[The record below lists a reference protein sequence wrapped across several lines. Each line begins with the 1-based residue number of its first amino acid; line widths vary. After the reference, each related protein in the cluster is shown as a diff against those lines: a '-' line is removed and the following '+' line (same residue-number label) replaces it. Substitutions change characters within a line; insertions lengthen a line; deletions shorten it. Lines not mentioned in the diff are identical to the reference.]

1 VSGPDATAL
10 NLRGGAP
17 RWQRNE
23 IKLER
28 SLKHRPNMSAVQ
40 ERKLGGEQQLERRQR
55 QLTEL
60 EALEAMFGADGGFCV
75 SDLDA
80 RDLVRGVVDS
90 CNAAP
95 DTFSDSLPLI
105 GCRVEIAAAASV
117 DKATDHAVGSPDPDQ
132 VP

>member
-1 VSGPDATAL
+1 
-10 NLRGGAP
+10 
-17 RWQRNE
+17 
-23 IKLER
+23 
-28 SLKHRPNMSAVQ
+28 MSAVQ

-95 DTFSDSLPLI
+95 DTFS
-105 GCRVEIAAAASV
+105 REVETSYLLFCCNF
-117 DKATDHAVGSPDPDQ
+117 Q
-132 VP
+132 